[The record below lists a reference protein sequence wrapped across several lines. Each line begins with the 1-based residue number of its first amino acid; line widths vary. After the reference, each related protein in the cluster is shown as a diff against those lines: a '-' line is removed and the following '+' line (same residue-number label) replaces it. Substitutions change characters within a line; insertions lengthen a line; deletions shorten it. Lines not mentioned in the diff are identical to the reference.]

1 MCKMFD
7 KKKANNV
14 GIEDHEYGD
23 IRQYEKHVI
32 RLVAVGCTYLNADV
46 VIMEE
51 LKPLW
56 TFDNIAGYKEGF
68 GNIYN
73 EEAYCKKAW
82 CPIKVRGV
90 NETQWRDIPTPM
102 KFLFTKED
110 HERWNA
116 KRIEKNK
123 RFNASSLKSFQKK
136 EAKARKKAEAE
147 ERRQFKKSIKEKEK
161 EIKKQMKQ
169 EKKK

>member
-7 KKKANNV
+7 KKKANDV

-56 TFDNIAGYKEGF
+56 EFHGMLYGTTPGKIFT
-68 GNIYN
+68 
-73 EEAYCKKAW
+73 EEAEARKAW

-90 NETQWRDIPTPM
+90 NETQWRDIPTPR
-102 KFLFTKED
+102 KFLLTKED
-110 HERWNA
+110 QEMLNA
-116 KRIEKNK
+116 KTIEKHK
-123 RFNASSLKSFQKK
+123 RFNASDLKKFEKK
-136 EAKARKKAEAE
+136 EAKAKKKADAE
-147 ERRQFKKSIKEKEK
+147 KRKEYKKAIKEKEK